1 MKSTGWSRRAAALL
15 LGVALAACDEQPIAT
30 QTADPLAGM
39 GPGIHPVLVVAPADG
54 GAQVELHLRRVQVEA
69 QVASYQGELRYD
81 AGAMHLSGAQLPAG
95 VVGAWNE
102 VQPGHVRFAGVAPSG
117 VGEGAVLTLRFA
129 AAAQPARESFGLV
142 MEEVV
147 APDFADLTGRVSRP
161 LHPLLSTAPLAQ

>member
-15 LGVALAACDEQPIAT
+15 LGVALAACDEQPVAT

-39 GPGIHPVLVVAPADG
+39 GPGIHPVLVVAPAEG
-54 GAQVELHLRRVQVEA
+54 GAQVELHLRRVQVKA